1 MGKTPTPR
9 KRGVYPRKEVNMSIS
24 INTNVTSLFAQKNLG
39 GAINGL
45 GKSMTRLSSGLR
57 VMNAADDAA
66 GLAISE
72 DFKAK
77 IRSLN
82 QAGRNAN
89 DGVSLSQTA
98 DGALGEIG
106 NMLGRMRELA
116 VQSRNGTLNTTQRG
130 YLDGEFQ
137 ELKSE
142 VDRIA
147 STTEF
152 NGVQLLDGTQ
162 SGGVS
167 FQVGAGTTAN
177 DRLTLSIATTTSTAL
192 SINSSTIG
200 GTAAADAAIA
210 KLDIAIDAVSTRRAG
225 VGSMQNRLAV
235 TMSNLQTYSTN
246 LEAANSR
253 IVDVDVAA
261 ETARLTRQQILV
273 QAGASMLA
281 QANQGPQIA
290 LSLLR

>member
-1 MGKTPTPR
+1 MAIT
-9 KRGVYPRKEVNMSIS
+9 
-24 INTNVTSLFAQKNLG
+24 INTNTTSLFAQKNLG
-39 GAINGL
+39 TA
-45 GKSMTRLSSGLR
+45 SMELSDSMSRLSSGLR
-57 VMNAADDAA
+57 VRSAADDAA

-82 QAGRNAN
+82 QARRNAN
-89 DGVSLSQTA
+89 DGVSLAQTA
-98 DGALGEIG
+98 DGALKEMGS
-106 NMLGRMRELA
+106 MLTRMRELSIQA
-116 VQSRNGTLNTTQRG
+116 RNGTLNSDQRG
-130 YLDGEFQ
+130 FLNNEFQ

-142 VDRIA
+142 IARIG

-152 NGVQLLDGTQ
+152 NGVSLLTGANN
-162 SGGVS
+162 GAGIA
-167 FQVGAGTTAN
+167 FQVGTGTTAN
-177 DRLTLSIATTTSTAL
+177 DKLTLTIATTNTTTLSINAA
-192 SINSSTIG
+192 SIKSVG
-200 GTAAADAAIA
+200 GADAAIA
-210 KLDIAIDAVSTRRAG
+210 NLDSAIKAVSSRRATIG
-225 VGSMQNRLAV
+225 AMQNRLSI

-273 QAGASMLA
+273 QAGSSMLA